1 MPDPV
6 WVVGAGGLLG
16 RGVVSALKAKGHEV
30 RTSSIP
36 WHDAAAAKASLAD
49 GAKRLQSLAN
59 GRSWVIAW
67 CAGAGVTG
75 TSQPDLDSELDVFQA
90 ALESISITL
99 CAPGSPPGRM
109 FLASSAGGVYA
120 GAPDPPYSEASTP
133 QPLAPYGFAKL
144 AAERA
149 ASAFAARSGTR
160 LLIGRLANLY
170 GPGQNLSKPQGLIS
184 VFAKA
189 YLTGQPVSV
198 YVSLDTLR
206 DYIFVDDAAALVAD
220 CLERLSEPDIAA
232 GQTVMK
238 IFATQRAD
246 TIGALIGACGTV
258 FKRRPRIVLGASPF
272 AKAQAH
278 DLRLRSVV
286 WTELDN
292 RPFTPLSV
300 GIDAT
305 VRDMQT
311 LRSDSGAL
319 EIGAGHLAASQRNLG
334 RSPGSVP

>member
-16 RGVVSALKAKGHEV
+16 RGLVSVLKARGHEV
-30 RTSSIP
+30 LTSSIP
-36 WHDAAAAKASLAD
+36 WQDAPAAKAALAA
-49 GAKRLQSLAN
+49 GAEQLMTISAGKP
-59 GRSWVIAW
+59 WVIAW

-75 TSQPDLDSELDVFQA
+75 TSQAELDSELDVFKA
-90 ALESISITL
+90 ALGSVAEIL
-99 CAPGSPPGRM
+99 CAPGSAQGRF

-120 GAPDPPYSEASTP
+120 GAPNPPYSEESTP

-149 ASAFAARSGTR
+149 VTEFAAASGTR
-160 LLIGRLANLY
+160 VLIGRVANLY
-170 GPGQNLSKPQGLIS
+170 GPGQNLAKPQGLIS
-184 VFAKA
+184 VFARA
-189 YLTGQPVSV
+189 HLTGQPVSV

-206 DYIFVDDAAALVAD
+206 DYIFIDDAAPLIAD
-220 CLERLSEPDIAA
+220 CLDRLSGADVVA
-232 GQTVMK
+232 GQTVTK
-238 IFATQRAD
+238 IIATQRAD
-246 TIGALIGACGTV
+246 TIGALIGACKTV
-258 FKRRPRIVLGASPF
+258 FKRRPRIVLGASPY

-292 RPFTPLSV
+292 RQFTPLPV

-311 LRSDSGAL
+311 LRGASGSL
-319 EIGAGHLAASQRNLG
+319 
-334 RSPGSVP
+334 

>member
-16 RGVVSALKAKGHEV
+16 RGLASTLKSRGHELM
-30 RTSSIP
+30 TSSIP
-36 WHDAAAAKASLAD
+36 WQDAAAAKAALAA
-49 GAKRLQSLAN
+49 GAEELRAMAN
-59 GRSWVIAW
+59 GRPWVIAW

-75 TSQPDLDSELDVFQA
+75 TSQAELDSELDVFTS
-90 ALESISITL
+90 ALDSVAGAL
-99 CAPGSPPGRM
+99 CAPGSAPGRF

-120 GAPDPPYSEASTP
+120 GAPDPPYSEKSTP

-149 ASAFAARSGTR
+149 TTGFAAATGTR
-160 LLIGRLANLY
+160 ALIGRVANLY
-170 GPGQNLSKPQGLIS
+170 GPGQNLAKPQGLIS

-189 YLTGQPVSV
+189 HLTGQPVSV

-206 DYIFVDDAAALVAD
+206 DYIFIDDAAALISD
-220 CLERLSEPDIAA
+220 CLERLSASDVVP
-232 GQTVMK
+232 GQTVTK
-238 IFATQRAD
+238 IIATQRAD
-246 TIGALIGACGTV
+246 TIGALIGACKTV
-258 FKRRPRIVLGASPF
+258 FKRRPRIVLGASPY

-292 RPFTPLSV
+292 RQFTPLPV

-311 LRSDSGAL
+311 LRSGSGSL
-319 EIGAGHLAASQRNLG
+319 
-334 RSPGSVP
+334 

>member
-16 RGVVSALKAKGHEV
+16 RGVVSALKARGHAV
-30 RTSSIP
+30 LTSSIP
-36 WHDAAAAKASLAD
+36 WHDPAAAKASLTAGAEELRSLAD
-49 GAKRLQSLAN
+49 GRP
-59 GRSWVIAW
+59 WMIAW

-75 TSQPDLDSELDVFQA
+75 TSQADLDSELDVFNA
-90 ALESISITL
+90 ALESVAGTL

-120 GAPDPPYSEASTP
+120 GAPDPPYSEQSTP

-149 ASAFAARSGTR
+149 ATEFAAISGTR
-160 LLIGRLANLY
+160 LLIGRVANLY
-170 GPGQNLSKPQGLIS
+170 GPGQNLAKPQGLIS

-206 DYIFVDDAAALVAD
+206 DYIYIDDAAALVAD
-220 CLERLSEPDIAA
+220 CMDRLSAPDVEA
-232 GQTVMK
+232 GQTVIK
-238 IFATQRAD
+238 IIATQRAD
-246 TIGALIGACGTV
+246 TIGALIGACKTV
-258 FKRRPRIVLGASPF
+258 FKRRPRIVLGASPY

-278 DLRLRSVV
+278 DLRLRSVI

-292 RPFTPLSV
+292 RPFTPLPV

-311 LRSDSGAL
+311 SRSNSGSL
-319 EIGAGHLAASQRNLG
+319 
-334 RSPGSVP
+334 

>member
-30 RTSSIP
+30 LTSSIP
-36 WHDAAAAKASLAD
+36 WHDPEAAKASLAA
-49 GAKRLQSLAN
+49 GAEELRSLAD
-59 GRSWVIAW
+59 GRPWMIAW

-75 TSQPDLDSELDVFQA
+75 TSQADLDSELDVFQA
-90 ALESISITL
+90 ALQSVAGTL
-99 CAPGSPPGRM
+99 CVPGAPPGRM

-120 GAPDPPYSEASTP
+120 GAPDPPYSEESTP
-133 QPLAPYGFAKL
+133 QPLAPYGYAKL

-149 ASAFAARSGTR
+149 ATEFAAVSGSR
-160 LLIGRLANLY
+160 LLIGRVANLY
-170 GPGQNLSKPQGLIS
+170 GPGQNLTKPQGLIS
-184 VFAKA
+184 VLAKA

-206 DYIFVDDAAALVAD
+206 DYIFIDDAAALVAD
-220 CLERLSEPDIAA
+220 CLERLSAPDVAK
-232 GQTVMK
+232 GQTVIK
-238 IFATQRAD
+238 IIATQRAD
-246 TIGALIGACGTV
+246 TIGALIGACKTV
-258 FKRRPRIVLGASPF
+258 FKRRPRIVLGASPY

-278 DLRLRSVV
+278 DLRLRSLV

-292 RPFTPLSV
+292 RPFTPLPV

-311 LRSDSGAL
+311 LRSNSVAL
-319 EIGAGHLAASQRNLG
+319 
-334 RSPGSVP
+334 

>member
-16 RGVVSALKAKGHEV
+16 RGLVSELRSRGHRV
-30 RTSSIP
+30 LTSSIP
-36 WHDAAAAKASLAD
+36 WHDPAAAKTALAA
-49 GAKRLQSLAN
+49 GATELRIQAN
-59 GRSWVIAW
+59 GQPWLIAW

-75 TSQPDLDSELDVFQA
+75 TSQTDLESELDVFKT
-90 ALESISITL
+90 ALDSITDVL
-99 CAPGSPPGRM
+99 CRPGSAQGRL

-120 GAPDPPYSEASTP
+120 GAPNPPYSEVSTP

-149 ASAFAARSGTR
+149 ATEFASSSGTKV
-160 LLIGRLANLY
+160 LVGRVANLY
-170 GPGQNLSKPQGLIS
+170 GPGQNLAKPQGLIS

-189 YLTGQPVSV
+189 HLTGQPVSV

-206 DYIFVDDAAALVAD
+206 DYIFIDDAAALIAD
-220 CLERLSEPDIAA
+220 CLNRLSEPDVHDGETI
-232 GQTVMK
+232 TK
-238 IFATQRAD
+238 ILATQRAD
-246 TIGALIGACGTV
+246 TIGALIGACRTV
-258 FKRRPRIVLGASPF
+258 FKRRPRIVLGASPH

-292 RPFTPLSV
+292 RPFTPLPV

-305 VRDMQT
+305 VRDMQS
-311 LRSDSGAL
+311 LRGADGAL
-319 EIGAGHLAASQRNLG
+319 
-334 RSPGSVP
+334 

>member
-16 RGVVSALKAKGHEV
+16 RGLVSVLKARGHEV
-30 RTSSIP
+30 LTSSIP
-36 WHDAAAAKASLAD
+36 WQDASAAKAALAA
-49 GAKRLQSLAN
+49 GARQLMTISAGKPWL
-59 GRSWVIAW
+59 IAW

-75 TSQPDLDSELDVFQA
+75 TSQAELDSELDVFKA
-90 ALESISITL
+90 ALGSVAEIL
-99 CAPGSPPGRM
+99 CAPGSAPGRL

-120 GAPDPPYSEASTP
+120 GAPNPPYSEESTP

-144 AAERA
+144 AAEHA
-149 ASAFAARSGTR
+149 ATEFAAVSGTR
-160 LLIGRLANLY
+160 VLIGRVANLY
-170 GPGQNLSKPQGLIS
+170 GPGQNLAKPQGLIS

-189 YLTGQPVSV
+189 HLTGQPVSV

-206 DYIFVDDAAALVAD
+206 DYIFIEDAAALIAD
-220 CLERLSEPDIAA
+220 CLDRLSGADVVA
-232 GQTVMK
+232 GQTVTK
-238 IFATQRAD
+238 IIATQRAD
-246 TIGALIGACGTV
+246 TIGALIGACRTV
-258 FKRRPRIVLGASPF
+258 FKRRPRIVLGASPY

-292 RPFTPLSV
+292 RQFTPLPV

-311 LRSDSGAL
+311 LRSASGSL
-319 EIGAGHLAASQRNLG
+319 
-334 RSPGSVP
+334 

>member
-16 RGVVSALKAKGHEV
+16 RGLVSALRTRGHEV
-30 RTSSIP
+30 LTTSIP
-36 WHDAAAAKASLAD
+36 WLKAEDAKVALRA
-49 GAKRLQSLAN
+49 GAEQLRDVAG
-59 GRSWVIAW
+59 GRPWVIAW

-75 TSQPDLDSELDVFQA
+75 TSQQELDSELDVFNS
-90 ALESISITL
+90 ALNSFAKTL
-99 CAPGSPPGRM
+99 CGPDSAPGRF

-120 GAPDPPYSEASTP
+120 GSPNPPYSEESAP

-144 AAERA
+144 AAEQA
-149 ASAFAARSGTR
+149 VAEFAAISGTR
-160 LLIGRLANLY
+160 ALIGRVANLY
-170 GPGQNLSKPQGLIS
+170 GPGQNLAKPQGLIS

-206 DYIFVDDAAALVAD
+206 DYIFIEDAAALIAD
-220 CLERLSEPDIAA
+220 CLDRLSASDVVP
-232 GQTVMK
+232 GQTVTK
-238 IFATQRAD
+238 IIATQRAD
-246 TIGALIGACGTV
+246 TIGALIGACKTV
-258 FKRRPRIVLGASPF
+258 FKRKPRIVLGASPF

-278 DLRLRSVV
+278 DLRLRSVI

-292 RPFTPLSV
+292 RQFTPLPV

-305 VRDMQT
+305 VRDMQA
-311 LRSDSGAL
+311 LRSVSGSL
-319 EIGAGHLAASQRNLG
+319 
-334 RSPGSVP
+334 

>member
-16 RGVVSALKAKGHEV
+16 RGLASELRSRGHEV
-30 RTSSIP
+30 LTSSIP
-36 WHDAAAAKASLAD
+36 WQDPAAAKAALAE
-49 GAKRLQSLAN
+49 GANELQLRAN
-59 GRSWVIAW
+59 GRPWVVAW

-75 TSQPDLDSELDVFQA
+75 TSQTDLESELDVFNA
-90 ALESISITL
+90 ALSSIANVL
-99 CAPGSPPGRM
+99 CSPLSAPGRL

-120 GAPDPPYSEASTP
+120 GAPNPPYSEASPP
-133 QPLAPYGFAKL
+133 QPLAPYGYAKL
-144 AAERA
+144 ASERA
-149 ASAFAARSGTR
+149 ATDFASASGTKVM
-160 LLIGRLANLY
+160 IGRVANLY
-170 GPGQNLSKPQGLIS
+170 GPGQNLAKPQGLIS

-189 YLTGQPVSV
+189 HLTGQPVSV

-206 DYIFVDDAAALVAD
+206 DYIFISDAAALIAD
-220 CLERLSEPDIAA
+220 CLDRLAEPDILN
-232 GQTVMK
+232 GETIIK
-238 IFATQRAD
+238 IIATQRAD
-246 TIGALIGACGTV
+246 TIGALIGACRTV
-258 FKRRPRIVLGASPF
+258 FKRRPRIVLGASPH

-311 LRSDSGAL
+311 LRSSDGAL
-319 EIGAGHLAASQRNLG
+319 
-334 RSPGSVP
+334 

>member
-16 RGVVSALKAKGHEV
+16 RGVVSALKARDHEV
-30 RTSSIP
+30 LTSSIP
-36 WHDAAAAKASLAD
+36 WHDPAAAKASLAA
-49 GAKRLQSLAN
+49 GAQELRSLAD
-59 GRSWVIAW
+59 GRPWMLIW

-75 TSQPDLDSELDVFQA
+75 TSQADLDSELDVFKA
-90 ALESISITL
+90 ALESIAGTL
-99 CAPGSPPGRM
+99 CALDSSPGRM

-120 GAPDPPYSEASTP
+120 GAPNPPFSEESTP

-149 ASAFAARSGTR
+149 ATEFAAVSGTR
-160 LLIGRLANLY
+160 LLIGRVANLY
-170 GPGQNLSKPQGLIS
+170 GPGQNLAKPQGLIS

-206 DYIFVDDAAALVAD
+206 DYIFIDDAAALVVD
-220 CLERLSEPDIAA
+220 CMRRLSAPDVVA
-232 GQTVMK
+232 GQTVIK
-238 IFATQRAD
+238 IIATQRAD
-246 TIGALIGACGTV
+246 TIGALIGACKTV
-258 FKRRPRIVLGASPF
+258 FKRRPRIVLGASPY

-292 RPFTPLSV
+292 RPFTPLPV

-311 LRSDSGAL
+311 LRSNSGSL
-319 EIGAGHLAASQRNLG
+319 
-334 RSPGSVP
+334 

>member
-16 RGVVSALKAKGHEV
+16 RGVVSALKARGHDV
-30 RTSSIP
+30 LTSSIP
-36 WHDAAAAKASLAD
+36 WHDPAAARASLAAGAQELRSLAD
-49 GAKRLQSLAN
+49 GRP
-59 GRSWVIAW
+59 WMIAW

-75 TSQPDLDSELDVFQA
+75 TSQADLDSELDVFKA
-90 ALESISITL
+90 ALESVARTL
-99 CAPGSPPGRM
+99 CGPDTSPGRL

-120 GAPDPPYSEASTP
+120 GAPDPPYSEESTP

-144 AAERA
+144 EAERA
-149 ASAFAARSGTR
+149 ATEFAAASGTR
-160 LLIGRLANLY
+160 LLIGRVANLY
-170 GPGQNLSKPQGLIS
+170 GPGQNLAKPQGLIS

-206 DYIFVDDAAALVAD
+206 DYIFIDDAAALVAD
-220 CLERLSEPDIAA
+220 CMERLAA
-232 GQTVMK
+232 EDVVPGQTVIK
-238 IFATQRAD
+238 IIATQRAD
-246 TIGALIGACGTV
+246 TIGALIGACKTV

-278 DLRLRSVV
+278 DLRLRSVI
-286 WTELDN
+286 WPELDN
-292 RPFTPLSV
+292 RPFTPLPV

-311 LRSDSGAL
+311 LRSNSGAL
-319 EIGAGHLAASQRNLG
+319 
-334 RSPGSVP
+334 

>member
-1 MPDPV
+1 MSQGPLSLGEPRPMPDPV

-16 RGVVSALKAKGHEV
+16 RGVVSALKARGHEIL
-30 RTSSIP
+30 TSSVP
-36 WHDAAAAKASLAD
+36 WKDAAAAKTALAA
-49 GAKRLQSLAN
+49 GAENLRVLAN
-59 GRSWVIAW
+59 GRPWAIAW

-75 TSQPDLDSELDVFQA
+75 TSQEELDSELDVFKA
-90 ALESISITL
+90 ALESVAAAL
-99 CAPGSPPGRM
+99 CPPGSPHGRM

-120 GAPDPPYSEASTP
+120 GAPEPPYSENSVT

-144 AAERA
+144 AAEGA
-149 ASAFAARSGTR
+149 ATEFAAATGTR
-160 LLIGRLANLY
+160 LVIGRVANLY
-170 GPGQNLSKPQGLIS
+170 GPGQNLEKPQGLIS

-206 DYIFVDDAAALVAD
+206 DYIFIDDAAALVTD
-220 CLERLSEPDIAA
+220 CLDRLGRTDVAD
-232 GQTVMK
+232 GQTVTK
-238 IFATQRAD
+238 IIATQRAD
-246 TIGALIGACGTV
+246 TIGALIGACRTV

-286 WTELDN
+286 WTELDC
-292 RPFTPLSV
+292 RQFTPLAV

-305 VRDMQT
+305 VRDMQVS
-311 LRSDSGAL
+311 RSLS
-319 EIGAGHLAASQRNLG
+319 ASL
-334 RSPGSVP
+334 